1 MIARRAIY
9 SGRVQ
14 GVGFRFS
21 TKQIAKGFDV
31 TGWVKNLANGKVELQ
46 VKGEAEE
53 VDEFLLEIRENST
66 LAHYIQEFEETEIP
80 LGDLDGVT
88 GFAIVR

>member
-1 MIARRAIY
+1 MIAKRAIY

-31 TGWVKNLANGKVELQ
+31 QGWVKNLANGKVELQ
-46 VKGEAEE
+46 IKGEPEE
-53 VDEFLLEIRENST
+53 VEEFLLEIRENST
-66 LAHYIQEFEETEIP
+66 LAHHIQEFEETEMP
-80 LGDLDGVT
+80 LENLASVT
-88 GFAIVR
+88 GFSIVR

>member
-1 MIARRAIY
+1 MIAKRAIY

-21 TKQIAKGFDV
+21 TKQITKGFEV
-31 TGWVKNLANGKVELQ
+31 VGWVKNLANGTVELQ

-53 VDEFLLEIRENST
+53 VDEFLVEIRENST
-66 LAHYIQEFEETEIP
+66 LAHNIQEFEETEIP
-80 LGDLDGVT
+80 LEELAGVT
-88 GFAIVR
+88 GFSIAR

>member
-1 MIARRAIY
+1 MIAKRALY

-21 TKQIAKGFDV
+21 TKQIATGFDV
-31 TGWVKNLANGKVELQ
+31 VGWVKNLVNGKVELQ

-53 VDEFLLEIRENST
+53 VDEFLVEIRENSS

-80 LGDLDGVT
+80 LADLDGVT
-88 GFAIVR
+88 GFSIVR